1 MAFDDVRLPDNL
13 ARGFTASPEFQTTI
27 ATSGAGYEQRNQ
39 GWLTPRHTY
48 QINLDV
54 WDQPRMDALKAFY
67 MARGGKARGF
77 RFRDWTD
84 FMVGQVWSVANGIA
98 GITYGTPAQFATG
111 DGATTA
117 FQLNRVYADDVNPI
131 TRKIT
136 RPLSGTVKIYKY
148 ISSAW
153 VEQTSGVSV
162 NFSTGVVTFTTAPAN
177 GVALGWCGQFDV
189 PVRFDTD
196 KPTFSMDLAY
206 VGQVQNIGLIELRE

>member
-1 MAFDDVRLPDNL
+1 
-13 ARGFTASPEFQTTI
+13 
-27 ATSGAGYEQRNQ
+27 
-39 GWLTPRHTY
+39 
-48 QINLDV
+48 
-54 WDQPRMDALKAFY
+54 
-67 MARGGKARGF
+67 
-77 RFRDWTD
+77 
-84 FMVGQVWSVANGIA
+84 
-98 GITYGTPAQFATG
+98 
-111 DGATTA
+111 
-117 FQLNRVYADDVNPI
+117 
-131 TRKIT
+131 RKIT